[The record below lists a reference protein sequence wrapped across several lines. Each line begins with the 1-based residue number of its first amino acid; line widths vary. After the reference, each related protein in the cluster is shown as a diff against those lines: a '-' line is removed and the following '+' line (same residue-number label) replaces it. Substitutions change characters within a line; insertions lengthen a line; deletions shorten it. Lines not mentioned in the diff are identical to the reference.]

1 MSNLAFDLF
10 TPDGIKTAISLLAD
24 GDVLALPTDTVAG
37 LVVAADLA
45 GGAAKLSVLKGSDS
59 AKTYSW
65 HIGSLPM
72 LQRLSPNLPAGIHP
86 WLLESLQQQCTVLLP
101 SSMFAIPST
110 IDWQSQKV
118 GLRWPQN
125 VDFQNVAEEYGMPLL
140 ATSVNDSGQPPMVG
154 EELIEWLEQ
163 KKIPYAMQLL
173 DSSLDGKAST
183 VVDVFPTPKV
193 LRGDSDRSKD
203 IGLSMLLL
211 CTGNTCR
218 SPLAAEI
225 LKTEIA
231 ASWKI
236 SCDSLADFG
245 FVIES
250 AGTFALEGQG
260 VSENSKLVGDEIDLD
275 LSNHQTQSLEAALN
289 KPWDIILVM
298 SANHLA
304 ALPPESPAALFDL
317 SGQDISDP
325 MGGNI
330 EQYRD
335 TRDRL
340 QEAAQLWVSEL
351 SSWPQH

>member
-10 TPDGIKTAISLLAD
+10 TPDGIQTATSLLAN
-24 GDVLALPTDTVAG
+24 GDVIALPTDTVAG
-37 LVVAADLA
+37 LVVAADSV
-45 GGAAKLSVLKGSDS
+45 GGAAKLSVLKGSDG
-59 AKTYSW
+59 AKAYSW
-65 HIGSLPM
+65 HIGSLQI

-125 VDFQNVAEEYGMPLL
+125 IDFQNVAEEYGMPLL

-154 EELIEWLEQ
+154 EELIGWLEQ

-173 DSSLDGKAST
+173 DSSLDGKASS
-183 VVDVFPTPKV
+183 VVDVLPTPKV
-193 LRGDSDRSKD
+193 LRGDPAKSKD
-203 IGLSMLLL
+203 IGLSILML

-225 LKTEIA
+225 LKTAIA
-231 ASWKI
+231 SSWQV
-236 SCDSLADFG
+236 SPEDLSDFG

-260 VSENSKLVGDEIDLD
+260 ISENSKLVGNEIGLD
-275 LSNHQTQSLEAALN
+275 LSSHKTQSLKTALN
-289 KPWDIILVM
+289 KPWDIILAM
-298 SANHLA
+298 GANHLA
-304 ALPPESPAALFDL
+304 ALPSKSPAALFDL

-325 MGGNI
+325 MGGDI

-351 SSWPQH
+351 SSWPER

>member
-10 TPDGIKTAISLLAD
+10 TPDGIKTAASLLAN
-24 GDVLALPTDTVAG
+24 GDVIALPTDTVAG
-37 LVVAADLA
+37 LVVAADVA
-45 GGAAKLSVLKGSDS
+45 GGAAKLSVLKGSES
-59 AKTYSW
+59 TKAYSW
-65 HIGSLPM
+65 HLGSLPM

-110 IDWQSQKV
+110 IDWPFQKV

-125 VDFQNVAEEYGMPLL
+125 IDFQNVANEYDMPLL
-140 ATSVNDSGQPPMVG
+140 ATSVNDSAQPPMAG
-154 EELIEWLEQ
+154 EELIKWLEQ
-163 KKIPYAMQLL
+163 KQIPYAMQLL

-183 VVDVFPTPKV
+183 VIDVLPMPKV
-193 LRGDSDRSKD
+193 LRGDSSKSKD
-203 IGLSMLLL
+203 IGLSMLVL

-218 SPLAAEI
+218 SPLAAAI

-231 ASWKI
+231 SSWQV
-236 SCDSLADFG
+236 SREGLADFG

-260 VSENSKLVGDEIDLD
+260 ISENSNRVGDEIGLD
-275 LSNHQTQSLEAALN
+275 LSSHQTQSLEAALS
-289 KPWDIILVM
+289 KPWDIILAM
-298 SANHLA
+298 GANHLA
-304 ALPPESPAALFDL
+304 ALPAKSPAALFDS

-325 MGGNI
+325 MGGDI
-330 EQYRD
+330 EQYRE
-335 TRDRL
+335 TRERL
-340 QEAAQLWVSEL
+340 QDAAQLWVSEL